1 MASWRFLQLVDS
13 AFPSG
18 GFAHSSGL
26 EAAMQ
31 TREVVDAKA
40 LFHFTQNA
48 LWQAGHYALPMIKA
62 AYLDS
67 AALSSLDARAEA
79 FLVNQVAN
87 RQSRTQGRALLSTA
101 AIIFPEQAGA
111 LRVWMREEK
120 LHLHLAPLSGALYAA
135 LGLELPEA
143 QRLFLFSTMRGVLS
157 AAVRL
162 GLAGT
167 HEAQAQQAALDP
179 TLDHVFN
186 ACHSLEIDSL
196 AQTAPIADL
205 LSAAHDRLYSRLFQS

>member
-1 MASWRFLQLVDS
+1 
-13 AFPSG
+13 
-18 GFAHSSGL
+18 
-26 EAAMQ
+26 MQ
-31 TREVVDAKA
+31 TREVIDAPA
-40 LFHFTQNA
+40 LLHFTQNA

-62 AYLDS
+62 AHLDS
-67 AALSSLDARAEA
+67 AALSSLDARADA
-79 FLVNQVAN
+79 FLVNHVAN

-101 AIIFPEQAGA
+101 AIIFPEQAA
-111 LRVWMREEK
+111 PLRASMREQK
-120 LHLHLAPLSGALYAA
+120 LHLHLAPLSGALYSA
-135 LGLELPEA
+135 LGLDLPEA

-167 HEAQAQQAALDP
+167 HAAQAQEGALDP
-179 TLDHVFN
+179 TLDQVFK